1 MTEIQTSEKQS
12 GTEAIRG
19 WLESTVRALV
29 DAPDAVSVG
38 AVDGDR
44 TTILEVEV
52 APPDVRRI
60 VGRKG
65 RTADAIR
72 SILLGIGG
80 KAQRRFV
87 LAISEPNER
96 QTELPGAAGLAVP
109 VQVERR
115 AVGPFRLGVEHG
127 D

>member
-1 MTEIQTSEKQS
+1 MTEIQTSGKQS

-38 AVDGDR
+38 ALDGDR

-60 VGRKG
+60 VGKKG

-80 KAQRRFV
+80 KEHRRYI
-87 LAISEPNER
+87 LAISEPEGR
-96 QTELPGAAGLAVP
+96 QTEMPGSAGLKVP
-109 VQVERR
+109 VKVERR
-115 AVGPFRLGVEHG
+115 EVGPYRLGVEHG